1 MKALSRHI
9 SITAT
14 VWLTLGLCLPE
25 AGPALAATVCSKTTE
40 NPGGKPGAYPTFCSI
55 PAVPKGVRDATAFK
69 AAVVDTRLAGRDL
82 VRDTQ
87 TERFTLDQT
96 TAFAAQAK
104 LEATPPPPV
113 TTPDQGDTT
122 SFVKDARAKAKPPR
136 PR

>member
-1 MKALSRHI
+1 
-9 SITAT
+9 
-14 VWLTLGLCLPE
+14 
-25 AGPALAATVCSKTTE
+25 
-40 NPGGKPGAYPTFCSI
+40 
-55 PAVPKGVRDATAFK
+55 VRDATAFK